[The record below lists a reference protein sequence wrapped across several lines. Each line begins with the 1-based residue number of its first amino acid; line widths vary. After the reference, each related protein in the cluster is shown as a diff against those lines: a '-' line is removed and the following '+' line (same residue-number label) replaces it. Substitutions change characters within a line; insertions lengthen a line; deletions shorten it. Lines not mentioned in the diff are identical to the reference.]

1 VSVRFKDDT
10 SKSQI
15 SALAY
20 VVLQG
25 QGVTDPG
32 TQVVRVLRGG
42 WRGLWSRE
50 EGHSQR
56 DRSMADNRVV
66 AYCDRKPGSTG
77 EEIRRGRLSVWY
89 MSPEHSHI

>member
-1 VSVRFKDDT
+1 MEGTLVSCFRSVAQSRWDRRICKSVSVRSKDDT

-32 TQVVRVLRGG
+32 TQVVRVFGDGGGVYGQGKRGTA
-42 WRGLWSRE
+42 RE
-50 EGHSQR
+50 IEVWLT
-56 DRSMADNRVV
+56 A
-66 AYCDRKPGSTG
+66 GS
-77 EEIRRGRLSVWY
+77 
-89 MSPEHSHI
+89 

>member
-1 VSVRFKDDT
+1 MWHTPITEGTLVSCFRSVAQSRKNRRICKSVSVRFKDDT

-32 TQVVRVLRGG
+32 TQVVRVFAGRVEGSMVKGRGAQP
-42 WRGLWSRE
+42 E
-50 EGHSQR
+50 
-56 DRSMADNRVV
+56 RSK
-66 AYCDRKPGSTG
+66 YG
-77 EEIRRGRLSVWY
+77 
-89 MSPEHSHI
+89 